1 MKTYWFDLVCLEPP
15 LHAIPGRQMCVT
27 VKGGQEVS
35 TLEGKAVRVGHQAL
49 SATEEEYV
57 IRLKAELDE
66 IIYILLP
73 RSFRRT
79 QRKGAVTGWS
89 AHVRRRAGSQPA
101 TSRAVSR

>member
-15 LHAIPGRQMCVT
+15 LHAIPGLQMYVT

-49 SATEEEYV
+49 SATELEGYV

-66 IIYILLP
+66 IIAEA
-73 RSFRRT
+73 RRRDASYHERLRAA
-79 QRKGAVTGWS
+79 RKGDGAE
-89 AHVRRRAGSQPA
+89 
-101 TSRAVSR
+101 